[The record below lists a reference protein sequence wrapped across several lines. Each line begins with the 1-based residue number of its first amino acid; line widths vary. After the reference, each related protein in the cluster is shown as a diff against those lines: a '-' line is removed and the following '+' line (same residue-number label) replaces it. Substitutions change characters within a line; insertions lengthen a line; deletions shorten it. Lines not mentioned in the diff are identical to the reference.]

1 MLVRSPCFLCLVPVV
16 LALAGCG
23 EEVASL
29 PVAVPDVAAAPVVQ
43 DGSLMAP
50 GRPQLARLPEMVQV
64 ASMQPVTWN
73 MWWGENGRE
82 WKLYVNGKL
91 KDSGTVASR
100 SPKAQQATAELM
112 LAEAGKTEIKVVL
125 CNDHGCTESAP
136 VVITVANG

>member
-1 MLVRSPCFLCLVPVV
+1 MSVRSPYSVCVVPVL

-29 PVAVPDVAAAPVVQ
+29 PVAVPETVAAPVVQ

-50 GRPQLARLPEMVQV
+50 GRPQLARLPDMVAV
-64 ASMQPVTWN
+64 ASPQAVTWN

-91 KDSGTVASR
+91 ADSGIVPSR

-112 LAEAGKTEIKVVL
+112 LAEAGKAEIKVAL
-125 CNDHGCTESAP
+125 CNDHGCTESTP

>member
-1 MLVRSPCFLCLVPVV
+1 MSVRILGVLSLVPVL
-16 LALAGCG
+16 LALSGCG

-29 PVAVPDVAAAPVVQ
+29 PVAVPEVAAAPTVR

-50 GRPQLARLPEMVQV
+50 GRPQLARLPDMVPV
-64 ASMQPVTWN
+64 AAPQAVTWN

-91 KDSGTVASR
+91 ADSGTVASR

-112 LAEAGKTEIKVVL
+112 LAEAGSAEIKVAL

-136 VVITVANG
+136 VVIMVANG